1 MEMGLSLL
9 LNIKQKSARMDDC
22 HGVYMEKHY
31 AASFSVE
38 KTSTNMQPS
47 AKPTIWKTGRMIR
60 TVNENE
66 KGNGPLLE

>member
-1 MEMGLSLL
+1 
-9 LNIKQKSARMDDC
+9 MDDC
-22 HGVYMEKHY
+22 HGIYMEKHY

-47 AKPTIWKTGRMIR
+47 AKPTIWKTGRMTR